1 MADAPVLWFLSRWGK
16 NYRRRAARKR
26 EKEVGGRREE
36 ETLGTVRSRTCDG
49 DERMAMCAGSRGSG
63 IGRPRLEVEKL
74 FGLVTSG
81 SSIGDR
87 KAEINSRCGWFWC
100 ADSGSNGQ

>member
-1 MADAPVLWFLSRWGK
+1 MPMR
-16 NYRRRAARKR
+16 ARKR
-26 EKEVGGRREE
+26 
-36 ETLGTVRSRTCDG
+36 
-49 DERMAMCAGSRGSG
+49 GSS

-87 KAEINSRCGWFWC
+87 KAEINLRCGWFWC
-100 ADSGSNGQ
+100 ADSGSNGQGCAQG

>member
-36 ETLGTVRSRTCDG
+36 ETLGTVGSRTCDG
-49 DERMAMCAGSRGSG
+49 DERMAMCAKSRGSG

-81 SSIGDR
+81 WSIEDR
-87 KAEINSRCGWFWC
+87 KVEINSRCEWFWC
-100 ADSGSNGQ
+100 ADSGSNG